1 MSTTSPEPAR
11 GVARWKAAFGRSAL
25 VAADQALVSGS
36 NLLVT
41 VLLVRALGL
50 AEFGRFSLWWM
61 ALVFVQSLQQ
71 ACVTTPLYSI
81 GPKES
86 RSADSD
92 YHAAALRL
100 EFWFLGVVACA
111 AALLWLPVSRV
122 IGLSPNGG
130 ELVALAAATGARSLH
145 DFLRASGFARRRTR
159 WVFVLDVVGYGGQLV
174 ALGLFGL
181 TGIVEAWS
189 ATAALWAIAASA
201 GLGVGVGLATFGSWR
216 VAPGA
221 VAACL
226 RRHSGMA
233 RWLAPLSVS
242 QWFTSNAYAAAA
254 GVVLGTPAVAVL
266 KAGQTLLGVLHVLLL
281 AMENVVPVRAAEI
294 AARGAWSE
302 LEHYFA
308 RLARVGLAATVV
320 AAATIAA
327 FAAPL
332 SELVYGHASEELSLV
347 IRVFAVHYVIV
358 FAVAVA
364 SIRLRTHER
373 TRPIFVAQV
382 LGALVS
388 FVVARPLVDAFGL
401 AGALTGIVAQQAL
414 VLLVLL
420 YAQRKTTEAT
430 VGASRIT

>member
-1 MSTTSPEPAR
+1 MSTESPASVR
-11 GVARWKAAFGRSAL
+11 GFARWKAAFGRSAL
-25 VAADQALVSGS
+25 VAVDQALVSGS

-86 RSADSD
+86 RGTDSD
-92 YHAAALRL
+92 YHAALLRL
-100 EFWFLGVVACA
+100 EFWFLGVVACS

-130 ELVALAAATGARSLH
+130 ELVALAAATCARSLH

-159 WVFVLDVVGYGGQLV
+159 WVFGLDVVGYGGQLV
-174 ALGLFGL
+174 ALGLVGFIGS
-181 TGIVEAWS
+181 WS
-189 ATAALWAIAASA
+189 AATALWAIAASSA
-201 GLGVGVGLATFGSWR
+201 LGVGVGLATFGSWR

-221 VAACL
+221 VAACV

-281 AMENVVPVRAAEI
+281 AMENVVPVRAAEL

-302 LEHYFA
+302 LETYFA
-308 RLARVGLAATVV
+308 RLARFGLAATLL

-332 SELVYGHASEELSLV
+332 SELVYGSSNDELTLV

-382 LGALVS
+382 LGALAS
-388 FVVARPLVDAFGL
+388 FVVARPLVEAFGL
-401 AGALTGIVAQQAL
+401 TGALSGIVAQQVL

-420 YAQRKTTEAT
+420 YAQRKSTEAAI
-430 VGASRIT
+430 GASRIT